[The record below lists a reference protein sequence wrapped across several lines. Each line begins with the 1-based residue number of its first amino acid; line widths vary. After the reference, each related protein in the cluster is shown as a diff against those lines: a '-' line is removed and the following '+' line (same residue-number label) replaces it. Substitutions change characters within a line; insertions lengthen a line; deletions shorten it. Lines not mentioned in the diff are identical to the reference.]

1 MTDSL
6 KATFADLSV
15 FLFDLLLAC
24 IILMELASVVIRY
37 FVEGGTTVTRACPD
51 H

>member
-6 KATFADLSV
+6 KATFTDLCVVLSDV
-15 FLFDLLLAC
+15 LLVC
-24 IILMELASVVIRY
+24 IILMELASVVICY
-37 FVEGGTTVTRACPD
+37 FVEGGTTVARACPD